1 MSLSLFY
8 ITHNIFKIA
17 DITFRIERV
26 NGDLF
31 FLGLCFIVWVGN
43 PTIWGHTM
51 QAAAV
56 RSYNAKVD
64 SKKRITLRNTI
75 YEYFHIEEY
84 EDGKIV
90 LEPQE
95 LTKPFQISQNSLS
108 MLDSS
113 VDNFKT
119 GNVSEPL
126 NLSSY
131 TDIE

>member
-1 MSLSLFY
+1 
-8 ITHNIFKIA
+8 
-17 DITFRIERV
+17 
-26 NGDLF
+26 
-31 FLGLCFIVWVGN
+31 
-43 PTIWGHTM
+43 M

-90 LEPQE
+90 LEPRE

-113 VDNFKT
+113 VDNFKI
-119 GNVSEPL
+119 GNVSAPL
-126 NLSSY
+126 SPSSY

>member
-1 MSLSLFY
+1 
-8 ITHNIFKIA
+8 
-17 DITFRIERV
+17 
-26 NGDLF
+26 
-31 FLGLCFIVWVGN
+31 
-43 PTIWGHTM
+43 M
-51 QAAAV
+51 QAATI

-90 LEPQE
+90 LEPRE

-113 VDNFKT
+113 VDNFKI
-119 GNVSEPL
+119 GNVSAPL
-126 NLSSY
+126 SLSSY

>member
-1 MSLSLFY
+1 
-8 ITHNIFKIA
+8 
-17 DITFRIERV
+17 
-26 NGDLF
+26 
-31 FLGLCFIVWVGN
+31 
-43 PTIWGHTM
+43 M

-90 LEPQE
+90 LEPRE
-95 LTKPFQISQNSLS
+95 LAKPFQISKNSLS
-108 MLDSS
+108 MMDSS
-113 VDNFKT
+113 VQNLKA
-119 GNVSEPL
+119 GNVSALL

-131 TDIE
+131 TDIN

>member
-1 MSLSLFY
+1 
-8 ITHNIFKIA
+8 
-17 DITFRIERV
+17 
-26 NGDLF
+26 
-31 FLGLCFIVWVGN
+31 
-43 PTIWGHTM
+43 M

-90 LEPQE
+90 LEPRE
-95 LTKPFQISQNSLS
+95 LAKPFQISKNSLS
-108 MLDSS
+108 MMDSS
-113 VDNFKT
+113 VQNLKA
-119 GNVSEPL
+119 GNVSAPL

-131 TDIE
+131 TDIN

>member
-1 MSLSLFY
+1 
-8 ITHNIFKIA
+8 
-17 DITFRIERV
+17 
-26 NGDLF
+26 
-31 FLGLCFIVWVGN
+31 
-43 PTIWGHTM
+43 M

-90 LEPQE
+90 LEPRE

-119 GNVSEPL
+119 GNVSVE
-126 NLSSY
+126 
-131 TDIE
+131 

>member
-1 MSLSLFY
+1 
-8 ITHNIFKIA
+8 
-17 DITFRIERV
+17 
-26 NGDLF
+26 
-31 FLGLCFIVWVGN
+31 
-43 PTIWGHTM
+43 M

-90 LEPQE
+90 LEPRE